1 MKTRRLYATIALAGL
16 PAAMLAALAT
26 GYAWAQTAPDPD
38 DDSDNQLR
46 LDQPLVSNTPNT
58 TDPFAKGNTTE
69 AGKDQNRSDDADAAD
84 QDQAASDADAVTA
97 PDPDADPSADKNAE
111 EQAAALKEL
120 RRQNLRQPSVDV
132 LEPKKLPDEL
142 TPGIRLGSFILRPSV
157 SESLGME
164 RTRTGKDAVTR
175 TYMQTGLKGSLTSDW
190 ELHQLTISGEG
201 TWDKT
206 LSGVP
211 EDDPEGQIQ
220 AALRLDISDATKVNL
235 KAGFAMEREDI
246 SAANAIAN
254 ATNQALVSTYTATAE
269 ATHDLGVIRGTA
281 GIDFERQ
288 TFGDA
293 QLENGDFESQ
303 KDRNENTVTLR
314 GRLGYELSQAIIPF
328 VEGSYARTLYDE
340 HKDTLGYIRDARIYA
355 IKTGIEG
362 DFGEKLR
369 GEISTGYAL
378 AEFDDSRLKS
388 ISAITFDGKATWS
401 PQRGTD
407 VDLGLKTEIEPSTT
421 AGASGDVAYTANA
434 ALTQAIIDTLKG
446 HVTTAFTLRDYST
459 ASLANQS
466 VYDLGAGVTWGLSRS
481 IDLNADVA
489 WEKTMQKGTADSDV
503 FTALIGVSLKR

>member
-1 MKTRRLYATIALAGL
+1 MNIRRPYATLLLGGL
-16 PAAMLAALAT
+16 PAALLAAQLVA
-26 GYAWAQTAPDPD
+26 GHAWAQSAPNPD
-38 DDSDNQLR
+38 DGDTSLR
-46 LDQPLVSNTPNT
+46 LDQPLTTSSTDRNTSNASQDPNS
-58 TDPFAKGNTTE
+58 A
-69 AGKDQNRSDDADAAD
+69 DDANADD
-84 QDQAASDADAVTA
+84 QDQTNDPDTA
-97 PDPDADPSADKNAE
+97 TVPDPDADPSADKNAE

-120 RRQNLRQPSVDV
+120 RRQNMREDSIDA
-132 LEPKKLPDEL
+132 LEPAKLPDEL

-164 RTRTGKDAVTR
+164 RTRTGKDAITR
-175 TYMQTGLKGSLTSDW
+175 SYMQTGLKGSLTSDW
-190 ELHQLTISGEG
+190 ALHQLTISGEG

-211 EDDPEGQIQ
+211 QDDPEGQIQ

-235 KAGFAMEREDI
+235 KAGYSMEREDI

-269 ATHDLGVIRGTA
+269 VTHDLGVIRGTA

-293 QLENGDFESQ
+293 QLDNGQFASQ

-314 GRLGYELSQAIIPF
+314 GRIGYELSQAIIPF
-328 VEGSYARTLYDE
+328 VEGSYGRTIYDE
-340 HKDTLGYIRDARIYA
+340 HEDTLGFIRDAQLYA

-388 ISAITFDGKATWS
+388 ISALTLDGKATWS

-407 VDLGLKTEIEPSTT
+407 IDLGLKTEIEPSTT

-446 HVTTAFTLRDYST
+446 RVTTAFTLRDYSLP
-459 ASLANQS
+459 SLANQT

-481 IDLNADVA
+481 IDLNADIA
-489 WEKTMQKGTADSDV
+489 WEKTIQKGTPDSDV
-503 FTALIGVSLKR
+503 FTALIGLSLKR